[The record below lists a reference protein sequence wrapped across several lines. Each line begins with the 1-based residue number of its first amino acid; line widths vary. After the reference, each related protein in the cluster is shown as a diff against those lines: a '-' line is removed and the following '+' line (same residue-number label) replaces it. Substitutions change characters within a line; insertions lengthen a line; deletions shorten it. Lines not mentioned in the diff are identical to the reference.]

1 MVNPSCPSATPGAST
16 PPSPPARPN
25 LLIILVD
32 QLRFPR
38 YAYGRDGGFD
48 PDLKDIVGFQGE
60 PDAENSYREY
70 FPGLWS
76 LRRHSVVLRK
86 HTIASSACIPS
97 RTALMTGQY
106 GARTGVTQTD
116 GLFKNGDAAAFPW
129 LAADGIPTLGHWFRG
144 AGYKTHYFGKWHVS
158 NPPAHNLQQYGF
170 DDWELS
176 WPEPHGSSINNLGA
190 YRDVGFRDLVCG
202 FLRGQGLGLPYNR
215 RLAQH
220 DQRQPLTPDPS
231 TEAKP
236 WLAVASFAN
245 PHDIATYPGLPRGLD
260 PDAKPIGPLRVP
272 AQGTYSA
279 TPTAGTLKLA
289 LNPMG
294 FPQDNAAVPP
304 SMDEPLTNKPACQF
318 DYAYKMGLAL
328 ASKTGLSAQQQA
340 GLDAVNA
347 ALLSGIPFQL
357 TADPHEASLRF
368 VQYYAWLQHLVDG
381 HIRSVLDALD
391 ESGQRENTIVVFMAD
406 HGEYGAAHHYMIEKW
421 HTAYQE
427 ALHVPV
433 VIQSPKINAHPDM
446 RQIDALTSHV
456 DIVPT
461 LLGLAGVD
469 PAELERIGEELRKT
483 RPVPPFPGVDLSAV
497 IHGDEAAPREPDG
510 RVREGILFVTDDEIT
525 ERLHGE
531 PDPHQVHSD
540 REFKIF
546 LEMVDVVRDG
556 SSQLPFN
563 GPVPRLVPGP
573 VRQPN
578 HVRCVRSGEWKLVRY
593 WDPSGQEADQWELYD
608 LEHDGCELTNLLV
621 TDGAFP
627 TPIATLPPYYSQ
639 DGIVDTANRLN
650 RLLQRYEKEMLSTPE
665 SAAASVP
672 A

>member
-1 MVNPSCPSATPGAST
+1 MPQSPT
-16 PPSPPARPN
+16 PPTPPGPPN
-25 LLIILVD
+25 LLVILVD

-38 YAYGRDGGFD
+38 FAYGPDGGFA
-48 PDLKDIVGFQGE
+48 PGLKEIVGFQGE
-60 PDAENSYREY
+60 PEADNAYRDF

-76 LRRHSVVLRK
+76 LRQHSVVLRR

-97 RTALMTGQY
+97 RTALMTGHY

-158 NPPAHNLQQYGF
+158 NPPGHSLQEYGF

-190 YRDVGFRDLVCG
+190 YRDIGFCDLVCG

-220 DQRQPLTPDPS
+220 DQSHPLSPDPS
-231 TEAKP
+231 TDPKP

-260 PDAKPIGPLRVP
+260 PNAPPLGPLPVP
-272 AQGTYSA
+272 AQGTRSNP
-279 TPTAGTLKLA
+279 PTAGSLQFE
-289 LNPMG
+289 LNPQG
-294 FPQDNAAVPP
+294 FPQDNANVPP
-304 SMDEPLTNKPACQF
+304 SMDEALLNKPSCQF

-328 ASKTGLSAQQQA
+328 AAKSGLAAQDQA

-347 ALLSGIPFQL
+347 ALAAGIPFQL
-357 TADPHEASLRF
+357 TRDPEQAALRF

-381 HIRSVLDALD
+381 HIKRVLDALD
-391 ESGQRENTIVVFMAD
+391 ESGQRENTIVVFLAD
-406 HGEYGAAHHYMIEKW
+406 HGEYGAAHGYMIEKW

-433 VIQSPKINAHPDM
+433 VIHSPRVNAQADM

-461 LLGLAGVD
+461 LLGLADV
-469 PAELERIGEELRKT
+469 GEEEVAKIRETLRET

-497 IHGDEAAPREPDG
+497 IHGRETVPKEPDG
-510 RVREGILFVTDDEIT
+510 RPREGILFATDDEIT
-525 ERLHGE
+525 ERLRGHL
-531 PDPHQVHSD
+531 DPHQLHSD
-540 REFKIF
+540 REFKTF
-546 LEMVDVVRDG
+546 LEMVEVVRDG
-556 SSQLPFN
+556 SSPLPYN
-563 GPVPRLVPGP
+563 GPVPQLAPGP

-578 HVRCVRSGEWKLVRY
+578 HVRCVRSGEWKLARY
-593 WDPSGQEADQWELYD
+593 WDPSGGEADQWELYD

-621 TDGAFP
+621 TDARFP
-627 TPIATLPPYYSQ
+627 TPIPALPSPYTDAQ
-639 DGIVDTANRLN
+639 IVDTAERLY
-650 RLLQRYEKEMLSTPE
+650 RLMQRYEKEMLSTPE
-665 SAAASVP
+665 QDTVAAAV

>member
-1 MVNPSCPSATPGAST
+1 MTHPSSSSAASGPT
-16 PPSPPARPN
+16 TNQPARPN
-25 LLIILVD
+25 ILIILVD

-38 YAYGRDGGFD
+38 YAYGAHGGFA

-60 PDAENSYREY
+60 PEAENGYREY

-76 LRRHSVVLRK
+76 LRKHSVVLRK

-97 RTALMTGQY
+97 RAALMTGQY

-116 GLFKNGDAAAFPW
+116 GLFKSGDAAAFPW

-144 AGYKTHYFGKWHVS
+144 AGYTTHYFGKWHVS
-158 NPPAHNLQQYGF
+158 NPPEHSLQRYGF

-202 FLRGQGLGLPYNR
+202 FLRGRGLGLGYNR
-215 RLAQH
+215 RLAQ
-220 DQRQPLTPDPS
+220 RERSRPLAPDPDP
-231 TEAKP
+231 APRP

-260 PDAKPIGPLRVP
+260 PGAAPFGPLRVP
-272 AQGTYSA
+272 AQGTLA
-279 TPTAGTLKLA
+279 NLPTAGSMRLP
-289 LNPMG
+289 LNPQG
-294 FPQDNAAVPP
+294 FPQDNAAPPP
-304 SMDEPLTNKPACQF
+304 SLDEALDNKPACQF

-328 ASKTGLSAQQQA
+328 ASKTGLAAQQQA
-340 GLDAVNA
+340 GLDPVEA

-357 TADPHEASLRF
+357 TADPREAALRF

-381 HIRSVLDALD
+381 HIRSVLEALD
-391 ESGQRENTIVVFMAD
+391 ESGQREDTIVAFMAD

-433 VIQSPKINAHPDM
+433 VIQSARINPRADM
-446 RQIDALTSHV
+446 RQVDALTSHI

-461 LLGLAGVD
+461 LLGLAGIGADEV
-469 PAELERIGEELRKT
+469 ERIGDELRRS
-483 RPVPPFPGVDLSAV
+483 RPVPPFPGADLSAV
-497 IHGDEAAPREPDG
+497 IRGESAEPREPDG
-510 RVREGILFVTDDEIT
+510 RVREGVLFVTDDEIT
-525 ERLHGE
+525 VPLRGG
-531 PDPHQVHSD
+531 PDPHQAHCE
-540 REFKIF
+540 REFAIF
-546 LEMVDVVRDG
+546 LDMVETVRDG
-556 SSQLPFN
+556 DSKLPHN
-563 GPVPRLVPGP
+563 GPVPRLAPGP

-593 WDPSGQEADQWELYD
+593 WDPSGEHAEQWELYD
-608 LEHDGCELTNLLV
+608 LKRDGCEMTNLLV
-621 TDGAFP
+621 TDGQFP
-627 TPIATLPPYYSQ
+627 TPIAELPSAYT
-639 DGIVDTANRLN
+639 DAGIVVTAQRLG
-650 RLLQRYEKEMLSTPE
+650 RLLQRYEREMLSEPQPDR
-665 SAAASVP
+665 AP
-672 A
+672 ALG

>member
-1 MVNPSCPSATPGAST
+1 MATPA
-16 PPSPPARPN
+16 AKPN
-25 LLIILVD
+25 ILIILVD

-38 YAYGRDGGFD
+38 YAYGAEGGFA
-48 PDLKDIVGFQGE
+48 PQLKDIVGFQGE
-60 PDAENSYREY
+60 PEADNDYRRF

-76 LRRHSVVLRK
+76 LRKHSVVLRK

-97 RTALMTGQY
+97 RAALMTGQY

-116 GLFKNGDAAAFPW
+116 GLFKNGDTDAFPW
-129 LAADGIPTLGHWFRG
+129 LAEDGIPTLGHWFRG

-158 NPPAHNLQQYGF
+158 NPPAHSLQKYGF

-190 YRDVGFRDLVCG
+190 YRDIGFRDLVCG

-215 RLAQH
+215 HLAQQ
-220 DQRQPLTPDPS
+220 DQSRPLAQPPG

-260 PDAKPIGPLRVP
+260 PDAPPLGPLPVP
-272 AQGTYSA
+272 AQGSFSNP
-279 TPTAGTLKLA
+279 PTAGSLSLA
-289 LNPMG
+289 LNPLG
-294 FPQDNAAVPP
+294 FPQDNARVPP
-304 SMDEPLTNKPACQF
+304 SMDDPLSNKPACQF

-328 ASKTGLSAQQQA
+328 AAKTGLSAQTQA

-357 TADPHEASLRF
+357 TRDPHEAVLRF
-368 VQYYAWLQHLVDG
+368 IQYYAWLQHLVDG
-381 HIRSVLDALD
+381 HIRQVLDALD
-391 ESGQRENTIVVFMAD
+391 ESGQRENTLVVFMAD
-406 HGEYGAAHHYMIEKW
+406 HGEYGGAHNYMIEKW

-427 ALHVPV
+427 TVHVPV
-433 VIQSPKINAHPDM
+433 VIQSARVNDRPDM
-446 RQIDALTSHV
+446 RQIDALTSHI

-461 LLGLAGVD
+461 LLGLAGID
-469 PAELERIGEELRKT
+469 AAQREQIRKTLRET

-497 IHGDEAAPREPDG
+497 IRGEQTEPKQADG
-510 RVREGILFVTDDEIT
+510 QVREGILFATDDEIT
-525 ERLHGE
+525 ERLHADI
-531 PDPHQVHSD
+531 DPHQVHSD

-546 LEMVDVVRDG
+546 LDMVDVVRDG
-556 SSQLPFN
+556 SSRLPYN
-563 GPVPRLVPGP
+563 GPVPQLAPGP

-593 WDPSGQEADQWELYD
+593 WDPRGIESDQWELYD
-608 LEHDGCELTNLLV
+608 LEHDGCEMTNLLV
-621 TDGAFP
+621 TDGHFP
-627 TPIATLPPYYSQ
+627 TPIAALPAPYTAVQ
-639 DGIVDTANRLN
+639 IVETANRLL
-650 RLLQRYEKEMLSTPE
+650 RLLQRYEKEMLSATE
-665 SAAASVP
+665 Q
-672 A
+672 

>member
-1 MVNPSCPSATPGAST
+1 MINSPDPSVAATATSESDPH
-16 PPSPPARPN
+16 ARPN
-25 LLIILVD
+25 ILVILVD
-32 QLRFPR
+32 QMRFPR
-38 YAYGRDGGFD
+38 YAYGPQAGFA
-48 PDLKDIVGFQGE
+48 PDLKDVVGFQGA
-60 PDAENSYREY
+60 PDAENAYRQY

-76 LRRHSVVLRK
+76 LRKHSVVLRN

-116 GLFKNGDAAAFPW
+116 GLFKSGDAPSFPW

-158 NPPAHNLQQYGF
+158 NPPEHSLQRYGF

-202 FLRGQGLGLPYNR
+202 FLRGQGLGLGYNR

-220 DQRQPLTPDPS
+220 DQSRPLTPDPDPAS
-231 TEAKP
+231 PP

-260 PDAKPIGPLRVP
+260 PGAAPIGPLRVP
-272 AQGTYSA
+272 AQGTRSNL
-279 TPTAGTLKLA
+279 PTAGSLRLA
-289 LNPMG
+289 LNPQG
-294 FPQDNAAVPP
+294 FPQDNASVPP
-304 SMDEPLTNKPACQF
+304 SLDETLANKPACQF

-328 ASKTGLSAQQQA
+328 ASKSGLAAQQQA

-357 TADPHEASLRF
+357 TADPHEAALRF
-368 VQYYAWLQHLVDG
+368 IQYYAWLQHLVDG

-391 ESGQRENTIVVFMAD
+391 ESGLRDNTIVVFMAD

-421 HTAYQE
+421 HSAYQE
-427 ALHVPV
+427 VLHVPV
-433 VIQSPKINAHPDM
+433 VIQSARLNPNADM

-469 PAELERIGEELRKT
+469 ADEIGRIGAELRAT
-483 RPVPPFPGVDLSAV
+483 RPVPPFPGVDLSPV
-497 IHGDEAAPREPDG
+497 VRGEAAEPREPDG
-510 RVREGILFVTDDEIT
+510 RVREGVLFVTDDEIT
-525 ERLHGE
+525 ERLPGP
-531 PDPHQVHSD
+531 PDPHEVHSD
-540 REFKIF
+540 REFRIYRD
-546 LEMVDVVRDG
+546 MVDAVRDG
-556 SSQLPFN
+556 SSALPHN
-563 GPVPRLVPGP
+563 GPVPQLTPGP

-578 HVRCVRSGEWKLVRY
+578 HVRCVRSGAWKLVRY
-593 WDPSGQEADQWELYD
+593 WDPHGVETDQWELYD
-608 LEHDGCELTNLLV
+608 LDRDGCEIDNLLV
-621 TDGAFP
+621 ANARVP
-627 TPIATLPPYYSQ
+627 TPVADLPEGYTRAGIAE
-639 DGIVDTANRLN
+639 TADRLH
-650 RLLQRYEKEMLSTPE
+650 RLLQRYELEMLSNP
-665 SAAASVP
+665 
-672 A
+672 

>member
-1 MVNPSCPSATPGAST
+1 MASSPSPSATPDAST
-16 PPSPPARPN
+16 EPDTAAKPN
-25 LLIILVD
+25 ILIILVD

-38 YAYGRDGGFD
+38 YAYGAQGGFVD
-48 PDLKDIVGFQGE
+48 DLKDIVGFQGE
-60 PDAENSYREY
+60 PDADNDYRQY

-76 LRRHSVVLRK
+76 LRKHSVVLRK

-158 NPPAHNLQQYGF
+158 NPPEHSLQKYGF

-215 RLAQH
+215 QLAQH
-220 DQRQPLTPDPS
+220 DQSKPLTPDPS
-231 TEAKP
+231 TQPKP

-260 PDAKPIGPLRVP
+260 PDAKPIGPLMVP
-272 AQGTYSA
+272 AQGTWSN
-279 TPTAGTLKLA
+279 TPTAGTLSLN
-289 LNPMG
+289 LNPLA
-294 FPQDNAAVPP
+294 FPQDNANVPP
-304 SMDEPLTNKPACQF
+304 SLDDPLTNKPACQL

-357 TADPHEASLRF
+357 TADPHNAALRF

-391 ESGQRENTIVVFMAD
+391 ESGQRDNTIVVFMAD
-406 HGEYGAAHHYMIEKW
+406 HGEYGGAHNYMIEKW

-427 ALHVPV
+427 VLHVPV
-433 VIQSPKINAHPDM
+433 VIQSAKLNAEPDM

-461 LLGLAGVD
+461 LLGLAGLSEQDV
-469 PAELERIGEELRKT
+469 ARIGEELRQT
-483 RPVPPFPGVDLSAV
+483 RPVPPFPGVDLTPV
-497 IHGDEAAPREPDG
+497 IRGTQSEPTQPDG
-510 RVREGILFVTDDEIT
+510 QVREGILFVTDDEIT
-525 ERLHGE
+525 ERLHGDA
-531 PDPHQVHSD
+531 DPHQVHSD

-546 LEMVDVVRDG
+546 VEMVDVVRDG
-556 SSQLPFN
+556 GSKLPFN
-563 GPVPRLVPGP
+563 GPVPQLAPGP

-593 WDPSGQEADQWELYD
+593 WDPNHIEADEWELYD
-608 LEHDGCELTNLLV
+608 LEHDGCEMTNLLV
-621 TDGAFP
+621 TNASFP
-627 TPIATLPPYYSQ
+627 TPIAQLPSYYT
-639 DGIVDTANRLN
+639 DAGIVDTANRLN
-650 RLLQRYEKEMLSTPE
+650 RLLQRYEAEMLSTPE
-665 SAAASVP
+665 TV
-672 A
+672 